1 MQRCVPRSAPSP
13 PGVPPLAPLT
23 DVVDGAST
31 ELPIELLGSQAPQV
45 MDGERPEVQYVVPG
59 EGVPL
64 LHHDHFGPQV
74 GKFNGRAQ
82 TTWSSP
88 NDETLQR

>member
-1 MQRCVPRSAPSP
+1 
-13 PGVPPLAPLT
+13 
-23 DVVDGAST
+23 
-31 ELPIELLGSQAPQV
+31 
-45 MDGERPEVQYVVPG
+45 MDGERPEVQHVVPG

-64 LHHDHFGPQV
+64 LHHDHLGSQV

-82 TTWSSP
+82 TTWSAP